1 MRGALGSG
9 SLGGLWSKALS
20 GEGQCELLLSYMNS
34 ASPKMLQ
41 QKLYLAFEQVALI
54 RSGFGA
60 LFCPEDWQEGPLH
73 LRLYGTPLCTTTYA
87 FTVSM
92 HVTWLRPG

>member
-1 MRGALGSG
+1 
-9 SLGGLWSKALS
+9 
-20 GEGQCELLLSYMNS
+20 MNT
-34 ASPKMLQ
+34 ASPKTLL

-73 LRLYGTPLCTTTYA
+73 LRLYGTPLCTATYA
-87 FTVSM
+87 LAVNM